1 MAASQ
6 GRHTY
11 SRIYKQSLH
20 EFNKD
25 IKNMKKTTPTILDKK
40 STEHSHHISGTPT
53 IAELKRRVM
62 MRRAEKNQYKTETK
76 SKRRNK

>member
-1 MAASQ
+1 
-6 GRHTY
+6 
-11 SRIYKQSLH
+11 
-20 EFNKD
+20 
-25 IKNMKKTTPTILDKK
+25 MKKTTPTILDKK